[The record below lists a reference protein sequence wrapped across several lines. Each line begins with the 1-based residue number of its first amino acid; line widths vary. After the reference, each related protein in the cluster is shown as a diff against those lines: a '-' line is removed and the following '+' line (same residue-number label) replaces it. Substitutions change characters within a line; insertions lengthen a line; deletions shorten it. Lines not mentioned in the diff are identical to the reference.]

1 MSPVR
6 VVDVSYV
13 PVPAQAALPPE
24 PIKLNA
30 MEVQWVVLPLFQHI
44 LFFEGD
50 QLPPFEAVVHSLK
63 SSLAE
68 TLATHGPL
76 AGKLVH
82 LADTGE
88 IAIRC
93 SHDDGVKFVVAESG
107 ADARRLAGDEEHNVH
122 AFERLVPELDLSVLP
137 APLLAVQATRL
148 QGGGVAVGVTV
159 HHGVADGR
167 SLWRFVEAW
176 AAACRGGVPPAAP
189 SFDRSRVKLRLP
201 VGDKELARSVLLK
214 YAPNLPMTNM
224 ILREERLRF
233 TRRTFTLNGGHI
245 ARLKQHIIRLSEAHD
260 GRTSLL
266 RPPSSFVAVTALTWT
281 CSVRCRSSPS
291 SSPTDDDDDV
301 FLFFFADLRSHLDP
315 PAGADYFGACISGCL
330 PRLPARDLRSDH
342 ALAAAAVA
350 IQEAI
355 RDMEADPVGGWDF
368 LTLCTGLSEVNSPYF
383 NVSGSTSFRPY
394 EVADFGWGRPRR
406 TEPVRM
412 NRDGQVALVR
422 ARDGDGVQVSVA
434 MLQRA
439 HMEAFKAEFFN
450 AIVNV

>member
-214 YAPNLPMTNM
+214 YSSALIINALIAMLKLLFPPPRANIMMGEISATSSM
-224 ILREERLRF
+224 QRAKGGEREDLW
-233 TRRTFTLNGGHI
+233 
-245 ARLKQHIIRLSEAHD
+245 
-260 GRTSLL
+260 LL
-266 RPPSSFVAVTALTWT
+266 G
-281 CSVRCRSSPS
+281 SSPS